1 VRCPHFDSGACR
13 SCTLLDLPRPRQLA
27 EGRARVEQLLA
38 AHLAPGTVWAA
49 PIVGPE
55 AGFRARGKMAVGGTA
70 AAPVLTLPGQS
81 AGTDL
86 CDCPLYPAGVEQ
98 ILEGAKALIRR
109 AQVPPYDVARRRGEI
124 KNVLVTASPEGEHL
138 LRLVLRS
145 ERALDRLREH
155 LPRLLEDHP
164 SLVAITANI
173 HPEHTTAVEGE
184 REIHLAGAASIAV
197 RTGDVTLFAR
207 PQSFLQT
214 NTEVAGQLYRQA
226 ATWVGELAAASG
238 TVRSPDHGAGPGATD
253 DAGQGAGQD
262 ADPGAGPGSLHGA
275 GRSGAL
281 RLWDLY
287 CGLGGFALHLAR
299 ALPDAQI
306 TGVEVS
312 PQAIEGAREAAT
324 AAGVTNTTFLADD
337 ATTWAIAEADGPAGP
352 PDIAVVNPPRRGL
365 GRELAGW
372 LERSGVQDVIYSS
385 CNPSTLATDL
395 AAMPSLHVV
404 DGRYVDMFPHTAH
417 AEVIVRLR
425 RRHPATAR
433 T

>member
-164 SLVAITANI
+164 SLVGITAQARVRQ
-173 HPEHTTAVEGE
+173 TTPVRARARTQIRARARVPCTV
-184 REIHLAGAASIAV
+184 RAAAGRS
-197 RTGDVTLFAR
+197 
-207 PQSFLQT
+207 
-214 NTEVAGQLYRQA
+214 
-226 ATWVGELAAASG
+226 ASG
-238 TVRSPDHGAGPGATD
+238 TSTAGSADSPCTSPGRCRTRRSPASRSPRRPSRVHGRRRRP
-253 DAGQGAGQD
+253 
-262 ADPGAGPGSLHGA
+262 PGSRTPPSSPTMPPP
-275 GRSGAL
+275 GRSPRPTG
-281 RLWDLY
+281 RR
-287 CGLGGFALHLAR
+287 AR
-299 ALPDAQI
+299 P
-306 TGVEVS
+306 TS
-312 PQAIEGAREAAT
+312 R
-324 AAGVTNTTFLADD
+324 
-337 ATTWAIAEADGPAGP
+337 W
-352 PDIAVVNPPRRGL
+352 
-365 GRELAGW
+365 
-372 LERSGVQDVIYSS
+372 
-385 CNPSTLATDL
+385 
-395 AAMPSLHVV
+395 
-404 DGRYVDMFPHTAH
+404 
-417 AEVIVRLR
+417 
-425 RRHPATAR
+425 
-433 T
+433 